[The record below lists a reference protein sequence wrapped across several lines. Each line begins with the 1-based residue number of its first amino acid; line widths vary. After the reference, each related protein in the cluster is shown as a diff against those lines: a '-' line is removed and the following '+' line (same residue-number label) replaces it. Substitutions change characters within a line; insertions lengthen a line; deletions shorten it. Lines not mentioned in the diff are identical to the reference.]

1 MKAFIS
7 QPKRNKPSRYMNA
20 RYDMVRLARVLLLGK
35 KSPGF
40 SWSGAHSLG
49 PRDGGGGLAR

>member
-20 RYDMVRLARVLLLGK
+20 RYDMVRLARVLLQGK
-35 KSPGF
+35 KSPWF
-40 SWSGAHSLG
+40 SWSGAHSAGL
-49 PRDGGGGLAR
+49 RDGGLGR